1 LQALWDKER
10 ILITFVRNIKKVLF
24 SPVSK
29 QNKTKQNKNPEKTP
43 VTGGAKTPDWE
54 LSESDGWK
62 NST

>member
-1 LQALWDKER
+1 MKITSSVSALARDCD
-10 ILITFVRNIKKVLF
+10 
-24 SPVSK
+24 PVSK